1 MTAVRHVHVTNEGLV
16 HLSNGKTHA
25 QGWKQNENSKED
37 GGGCI
42 LPVKMAKMVLR
53 IGSKTTTASQA
64 VTKWVDEVV

>member
-1 MTAVRHVHVTNEGLV
+1 MSGWV

-25 QGWKQNENSKED
+25 QRWQQDENSKVD

-42 LPVKMAKMVLR
+42 LPVKMATFVLR